1 MKATL
6 HYRLGA
12 GAKRRE
18 REVPLR
24 LGFRGT
30 VRTLESLCFA
40 WSGAVEE
47 CQLPSPTAAL
57 FQEGRGR
64 KAAIALHSRCSET
77 LAHTTPIEVV
87 LARAHTPATERG
99 WSELLCLSGLASDEK
114 GREGSSD
121 G

>member
-1 MKATL
+1 
-6 HYRLGA
+6 
-12 GAKRRE
+12 
-18 REVPLR
+18 
-24 LGFRGT
+24 
-30 VRTLESLCFA
+30 
-40 WSGAVEE
+40 VEE

-99 WSELLCLSGLASDEK
+99 WSELLCQSASASLAWPLMR
-114 GREGSSD
+114 REGKGAVMAD
-121 G
+121 